1 MPERMLQKARLGGV
15 VLVSSVLLGCSP
27 LPSQPAARGL
37 YADLHRAVEFRES
50 SDWVVDRLEVEHAL
64 EAVMESVCRSEPEAR
79 EDARLWI
86 ASEIEREG
94 GASEGLYA
102 QEGLSRRV
110 KRVRRMERVLTLLEA
125 AEHAAGECPYW
136 IEADGTFRG
145 IESDEGRFVI
155 FAETRGGG
163 ALLVT
168 DGEVGI
174 GGGGGGRLLLGRG
187 FGPRLTLG
195 VGFELGVDGRLPQ
208 TPEGRRTFEG
218 VLASSVPLLVRFAN
232 MSRVVDLELAWT
244 QRYDSPTRHGFR
256 VGIGY
261 GLTTPRVS
269 GLKPYGVL
277 WIGYGVTP
285 PSRGEPADHT
295 LWLGT
300 RVGFDW
306 DP

>member
-1 MPERMLQKARLGGV
+1 MSERMYEARLFALMLLSV
-15 VLVSSVLLGCSP
+15 VLGCSP

-50 SDWVVDRLEVEHAL
+50 SDWVVDRLEVEQAL

-86 ASEIEREG
+86 ASQIAGEG
-94 GASEGLYA
+94 GSSEGLYHE
-102 QEGLSRRV
+102 EGLSRRV

-125 AEHAAGECPYW
+125 AEHATGECPYW
-136 IEADGTFRG
+136 IDADGTFRG

-163 ALLVT
+163 ALLLSGG
-168 DGEVGI
+168 DVGI
-174 GGGGGGRLLLGRG
+174 GGGGGGRVLFGRG
-187 FGPRLTLG
+187 FGPRLTVG

-208 TPEGRRTFEG
+208 TDDGTRTFEG
-218 VLASSVPLLVRFAN
+218 VLATSLPLLMRVGD
-232 MSRVVDLELAWT
+232 MGRVVDVEVAWT

-261 GLTTPRVS
+261 GISTPRVS

-277 WIGYGVTP
+277 WVGYGMTP
-285 PSRGEPADHT
+285 PARGEPADHSI
-295 LWLGT
+295 WLGT